1 MLNKPNCINM
11 SEFSFPILALKKSDW
26 NMLRIPHV
34 PIVNFGANAGTWP
47 DDLLRRNLAEF
58 IEHKLKLG
66 HVAWVDFD
74 SRAPPHAKTNRGAYV
89 RFDHWF
95 DTPLVKNVRNDIEKE
110 GGFLCRGYQDGDI
123 FHAFGCDEYMMLE
136 AAPLSICGNMASPI
150 PDNRPE
156 QVEVLQA
163 ILRKARILVHELM
176 DESTYEDTDRV
187 QEQKR
192 RTKEIMGVLSSATK
206 PDESSQKDEL
216 LSKVK
221 GLVEE
226 LVIGKHFNDTVIW
239 TAEEE
244 FNKHKDIIR
253 TIQSELAQA

>member
-1 MLNKPNCINM
+1 MLKNTACINM
-11 SEFSFPILALKKSDW
+11 SDFSSPILALKKSDW
-26 NMLRIPHV
+26 SMLRIPHV
-34 PIVNFGANAGTWP
+34 PIVNFGANAGSWP

-74 SRAPPHAKTNRGAYV
+74 SRAPPHVKTNRGAYV

-95 DTPLVKNVRNDIEKE
+95 DTPLVKNVRDDIEKE
-110 GGFLCRGYQDGDI
+110 GGFLCRGYQDGDL
-123 FHAFGCDEYMMLE
+123 FHSFDCDEYMMLE

-150 PDNRPE
+150 PDYRPE

-176 DESTYEDTDRV
+176 NESTCE
-187 QEQKR
+187 EQKR
-192 RTKEIMGVLSSATK
+192 RMKEIMGVLSSATK
-206 PDESSQKDEL
+206 PDESDQKVEL